1 MLRCSGPRATSNG
14 HPFHR
19 LSRATGDKSF
29 VTAARTHFGQALR
42 LCGSGEKLAGYSFWT
57 GRTESAEPTGE
68 PDASL
73 LSGPTGVGLALL
85 SPGNPGAPNWDGLL
99 LLNDGGQNGLETAAN
114 NSLPG
119 AGDYQHAAALHCMFS
134 QV

>member
-1 MLRCSGPRATSNG
+1 VLRCSGPRATSNG

-19 LSRATGDKSF
+19 LSRATGDEAF
-29 VTAARTHFGQALR
+29 LAAARTHFGQALR
-42 LCGSGEKLAGYSFWT
+42 LRGSGQKLAGYSFWT
-57 GRTESAEPTGE
+57 NVSNSPEPAWG

-73 LSGPTGVGLALL
+73 LSGITGVGLALL
-85 SPGNPGAPNWDGLL
+85 SPGNPGAPNWDALL

-119 AGDYQHAAALHCMFS
+119 ARDYQHAAALHCMAS